1 MARAALLPFF
11 RVRAATLGAPL
22 AMLLAALLAT
32 QLSACSPT
40 YDWRE
45 LDVADGAARA
55 AFPARVHTESRDITL
70 DGTSLGYTLDAAR
83 VGEAVFAVGHASV
96 AGLPEAR
103 REALAKALMR
113 ALYQNLQTQPPA
125 EFPPAGSDISVQ
137 GEAGGKPLV
146 LLARVWVRGDLLI
159 EAVAT
164 GPAADLPAEQAQT
177 FVHSLRFRQ

>member
-1 MARAALLPFF
+1 MIPRPLFLP
-11 RVRAATLGAPL
+11 LC
-22 AMLLAALLAT
+22 AALLAPLLAMT
-32 QLSACSPT
+32 LAACSPT

-55 AFPARVHTESRDITL
+55 AFPARVRTESRNLTL
-70 DGTSLGYTLDAAR
+70 DGSPLAYTLDAAR
-83 VGEAVFAVGHASV
+83 VDQAVFAVGHASV

-113 ALYQNLQTQPPA
+113 SLYQNLKAEPPA
-125 EFPPAGSDISVQ
+125 DLPPAGTDIAVQ
-137 GEAGGKPLV
+137 GEAGGKPVL
-146 LLARVWVRGDLLI
+146 LLARVWVRGDLLL

-164 GPAADLPAEQAQT
+164 GPADKLPRAEAQT